1 MFLTSFHKLS
11 MFVCTCTINEK
22 VKIVSGRSSS
32 LPFWFKKKQTKNK
45 QSYRVCFTVFLIPPQ
60 LSPSRMFPVIT
71 EAPTIVHNTSWLE
84 PAPLSCYFNTKLF
97 MTLSCSYNDYEEK
110 CNGCLNKSVGLST
123 WLATF
128 GILCLANVLKL
139 GKLRQK
145 IIKDLSH
152 FHDTMSCTMEVV
164 LPMAFT

>member
-22 VKIVSGRSSS
+22 VKIVVGGLHYNSD
-32 LPFWFKKKQTKNK
+32 WKKKKK
-45 QSYRVCFTVFLIPPQ
+45 KKKHSYRVCFTVFLIPPQ

-71 EAPTIVHNTSWLE
+71 EAGSNHCSQHLLAWTSTTLLLFQHKTIYDIV
-84 PAPLSCYFNTKLF
+84 
-97 MTLSCSYNDYEEK
+97 SYNDYEEK
-110 CNGCLNKSVGLST
+110 CDGCLNRSVGLST

-128 GILCLANVLKL
+128 GILCLANLLKL
-139 GKLRQK
+139 RKLRQK

-152 FHDTMSCTMEVV
+152 FHDTMSCTMEVA